1 MFVNMNL
8 ETFKA
13 LYLQF
18 NPPKRKATSS
28 RKKRTQAKKSKKV
41 QSEEDV
47 EEDSE
52 IAFESEENCLDSEIS
67 GFMSLDKLV
76 LLKSCLS
83 DDIRLPILQMFNNI
97 FRWGYCG
104 HTVGHLGT
112 RMKDNIEGG
121 NNLPVSLH
129 SAIMAGLN
137 LINLIKLYK
146 IEGMFRVSYI
156 EE

>member
-1 MFVNMNL
+1 MFVNMNM
-8 ETFKA
+8 ETFKV
-13 LYLQF
+13 LYAKF
-18 NPPKRKATSS
+18 IPSKRKAISS
-28 RKKRTQAKKSKKV
+28 TKKRTIHKKSKKV

-52 IAFESEENCLDSEIS
+52 NASESDSEIS
-67 GFMSLDKLV
+67 GFMSLDKLI
-76 LLKSCLS
+76 LLRSCLS